1 MYSTNNIL
9 FEQGFDKLQVDH
21 LIRSDTYEVLGIILE
36 AGCVFPEHTSPKNA
50 HILVLEG
57 AIDFNINNEEYHLSA
72 YQALDF
78 EANTK
83 HYVKAHTDS
92 RFLIIR

>member
-1 MYSTNNIL
+1 MYSINNML
-9 FEQGFDKLQVDH
+9 AAQEFNKLQIKH
-21 LIRSDTYEVLGIILE
+21 LIRSDSCDLLGITLE
-36 AGCVFPEHTSPKNA
+36 AGCIFPEHVSPKDA

-57 AIDFNINNEEYHLSA
+57 EIDFNINNEVYHLTA
-72 YQALDF
+72 YQVLDF

-83 HYVKAHTDS
+83 HYVKAHTNS